1 MYRCFDIILRY
12 RWHTKRPFPDIERL
26 KELTCTFPSPYYV
39 LLFLNYRGAAKIS
52 ALQCCLAHSQCRGDC
67 PIELIQALVLAD
79 PSSVNQQHFYTG
91 STPLHATFY
100 NGFFSSSKRTT
111 VARALLEAC
120 PQSIKTTNNDGK
132 TALHTNASQH
142 CNYEPTLLLLEAAP
156 EITTWMD
163 NNGDLPLHCACRSHK
178 SPSKSI
184 IAIFKQYPAG
194 IITRNKKGLT
204 PVDEARLCA
213 LTSSKKKSRL
223 KVLRRLLREYRS
235 EYQSVNDNNG
245 HGHTCKK
252 RRVDLTAPSGIHL
265 DRNFVGDERDDSGT
279 IQRKDDDE
287 TRMPSLGGKMSVS
300 DEGSDREMI
309 DSSILLA
316 MMKNHTVI

>member
-1 MYRCFDIILRY
+1 M
-12 RWHTKRPFPDIERL
+12 
-26 KELTCTFPSPYYV
+26 
-39 LLFLNYRGAAKIS
+39 
-52 ALQCCLAHSQCRGDC
+52 
-67 PIELIQALVLAD
+67 
-79 PSSVNQQHFYTG
+79 
-91 STPLHATFY
+91 
-100 NGFFSSSKRTT
+100 
-111 VARALLEAC
+111 EAC

-213 LTSSKKKSRL
+213 LTSSKKESRL
-223 KVLRRLLREYRS
+223 KVLRRLLREYKS

-245 HGHTCKK
+245 HGPKR
-252 RRVDLTAPSGIHL
+252 RRVDLTAPSEIHL

-287 TRMPSLGGKMSVS
+287 TRMPSLGRTMSVS